1 MNSCSLSPSY
11 LNNLDNEQQVKQIL
25 NAKIELLAEQVK
37 HFEHLELLNQHS
49 SSDNKNLYYNQYS
62 HIFNNQVPIQQV
74 AMHQVPIH
82 QDIVL
87 KQLNEQEAA
96 IQTQLFA
103 MQTQI
108 NEQQVPIQTQ
118 LSAMQTQLFAMQ
130 TQINEQQVPIQTQL
144 SAMQTQLN
152 EQQESINQLIK
163 QLHNLANFKQ
173 EINEKKEEINEIKE
187 EIDVKLL
194 IDIFKNDESKA
205 FSAFEKSNTQIKQ
218 YNKDIRK
225 CYFNIS
231 FETSKQNIVSCIDNI
246 KDGFNK
252 PYNEDDDYVLLETS
266 NKNLYVIAVNNN
278 EELHNVFVSDWWT
291 TKNIQDISEK
301 IRTIIIN
308 AFVPLIPKLKIIY
321 PQGQKIVVC
330 YIENQGLRDNY
341 NFIRLFVSNI
351 DNGDPKVDY
360 VLK

>member
-1 MNSCSLSPSY
+1 MNSRSLSPSY

-62 HIFNNQVPIQQV
+62 HIFNNQVPMHQAAMHQAAMHQAAMHQA

-82 QDIVL
+82 QDIFL

-96 IQTQLFA
+96 IQTQL
-103 MQTQI
+103 
-108 NEQQVPIQTQ
+108 
-118 LSAMQTQLFAMQ
+118 SAMQTQL
-130 TQINEQQVPIQTQL
+130 NEQQVPIQTQL

-231 FETSKQNIVSCIDNI
+231 FETSKQNIISCIDNI
-246 KDGFNK
+246 KEGFNK
-252 PYNEDDDYVLLETS
+252 PYNKDDVYVLLETG
-266 NKNLYVIAVNNN
+266 NKNVYVIAVNNN
-278 EELHNVFVSDWWT
+278 EELHDVFVSDWWT

-301 IRTIIIN
+301 IRTTIIN
-308 AFVPLIPKLKIIY
+308 AFISLIPKLKIIY

-351 DNGDPKVDY
+351 DNGDSRVDY

>member
-1 MNSCSLSPSY
+1 
-11 LNNLDNEQQVKQIL
+11 
-25 NAKIELLAEQVK
+25 
-37 HFEHLELLNQHS
+37 
-49 SSDNKNLYYNQYS
+49 
-62 HIFNNQVPIQQV
+62 
-74 AMHQVPIH
+74 
-82 QDIVL
+82 
-87 KQLNEQEAA
+87 
-96 IQTQLFA
+96 

-118 LSAMQTQLFAMQ
+118 LSAMQTQLSAMQ
-130 TQINEQQVPIQTQL
+130 TQLNEQQVPIQTQL

-163 QLHNLANFKQ
+163 QFHNLANFKQ

>member
-1 MNSCSLSPSY
+1 MNSRSLSPSY

-62 HIFNNQVPIQQV
+62 HIFNNQVPMHQAAMHQA

-82 QDIVL
+82 QDIFL

-96 IQTQLFA
+96 
-103 MQTQI
+103 
-108 NEQQVPIQTQ
+108 
-118 LSAMQTQLFAMQ
+118 
-130 TQINEQQVPIQTQL
+130 IQTQL

-231 FETSKQNIVSCIDNI
+231 FETSKQNIISCIDNI

-252 PYNEDDDYVLLETS
+252 PYNKDDVYVLLETG

-278 EELHNVFVSDWWT
+278 EELHDVFVSDWWT

-301 IRTIIIN
+301 IRTTIIN
-308 AFVPLIPKLKIIY
+308 AFISLIPKLKIIY

-351 DNGDPKVDY
+351 DNGDSRVDY